1 MPVAQGAA
9 STPASTSAAAAG
21 TATGVELDPLDF
33 YDVRAT
39 LSEEERL
46 VQESVARLVDAEVL
60 PIIQRCFEEHRFPK
74 ELVPKLAEQGL
85 LGSSIQGYDCAG
97 LNAICYGLI
106 CQELER
112 GDSAIRS
119 FVSVQSSLCMYP
131 IYAFGSEE
139 QKRAYLPRMARG
151 EVIGCFGLT
160 EPQGG
165 SDPANMKTHARQR
178 GADWVLN
185 GAKMWITNGAIADL
199 AVVWAMTPE
208 GIRGFLVERDSPGF
222 SAPEIHHKF
231 SLRASV
237 TAALYLDNVVVPGSR
252 VLPGALGL
260 KGPLACLTQARY
272 GICWGVIGAAQA
284 CLGQLLE
291 YTASRT
297 LFGRP
302 LAQNQAIQVR
312 LADMARRITAA
323 QLLALQLGR
332 LKDAGRLHPA
342 QVSLAKWNNCR
353 MALDI
358 ARDCRD
364 MLGGAGISAEFAPI
378 RHMLNLE
385 SVVTYEGT
393 ETIHQLSIGR
403 ELTGLNAF

>member
-1 MPVAQGAA
+1 VAKAA
-9 STPASTSAAAAG
+9 AASTSAPAARAAG
-21 TATGVELDPLDF
+21 SAALDPLDL
-33 YDVRAT
+33 YGVRAC

-46 VQESVARLVDAEVL
+46 VQDAVARLVDAEVL

-74 ELVPKLAEQGL
+74 ELIPKLAAQGL
-85 LGSSIQGYDCAG
+85 LGSSIDGYDCAG
-97 LNAICYGLI
+97 LNAVCYGLI

-112 GDSAIRS
+112 GDSGIRS

-131 IYAFGSEE
+131 IWAFGSEE
-139 QKRAYLPRMARG
+139 QKEKYLPRMARG
-151 EVIGCFGLT
+151 ELIGCFGLT

-165 SDPANMKTHARQR
+165 SDPQNMKTHATRR
-178 GADWVLN
+178 GKDWVLN
-185 GAKMWITNGAIADL
+185 GSKMWITNGAIADV
-199 AVVWAMTPE
+199 AVVWAMTPD
-208 GIRGFLVERDSPGF
+208 GIRGFLVEKGAAGF
-222 SAPEIHHKF
+222 AAPEIQHKF

-237 TAALYLDNVVVPGSR
+237 TAALYFDNVVVPESQM
-252 VLPGALGL
+252 LPGVLGL
-260 KGPLACLTQARY
+260 KGPLSCLTQARY
-272 GICWGVIGAAQA
+272 GISWGVIGAAQA
-284 CLGQLLE
+284 CLKQLLE
-291 YTASRT
+291 YTAART

-302 LAQNQAIQVR
+302 LAANQTIQVR
-312 LADMARRITAA
+312 LADMARRITSA

-332 LKDAGRLHPA
+332 LKDSGLMQPA

-385 SVVTYEGT
+385 SVITYEGT

-403 ELTGLNAF
+403 ELTGFNAF